1 MPRLKV
7 KHEQLKQ
14 IKKQLPYLRHLFE
27 VEEENI
33 IPEGRYKQCTISIF
47 KDWIYEEDYDLIFVE
62 DVDEIQ
68 SRRNKY
74 RNFVESLS
82 ELTDVFI
89 LAKRRSKRPSCI
101 FKPSDVNYLIKMC
114 EFDKLTED
122 RGKRYTLLIPE
133 YSAVYQEGYDWY
145 NNLWY
150 RDSEKLK
157 TLIELA
163 NKHGLHRIKDL

>member
-14 IKKQLPYLRHLFE
+14 VKKQLPYLRHLFE

-47 KDWIYEEDYDLIFVE
+47 KDWIYEEDYDLIFIE

-82 ELTDVFI
+82 KLTDVYI
-89 LAKRRSKRPSCI
+89 LAKMRSKRPSCI
-101 FKPSDVNYLIKMC
+101 FKPSDVHIPAQTLHLILVKVDTP
-114 EFDKLTED
+114 FLGKL
-122 RGKRYTLLIPE
+122 YTLFLCK
-133 YSAVYQEGYDWY
+133 VY
-145 NNLWY
+145 
-150 RDSEKLK
+150 
-157 TLIELA
+157 TP
-163 NKHGLHRIKDL
+163 NKN